1 MTRLTS
7 CVASAAAAL
16 LGAMA
21 LAAPAQAQRG
31 GSITL
36 FEHVNYQGRSVTV
49 TGEVTNLTSRGLND
63 AVSSMRIE
71 GGGRWE
77 VCIHADFRGN
87 CQIIDQDMP
96 NMSQWAFNDRISSV
110 RRVRFRGPGSETGI
124 TLYSGPNFTG
134 DRLTLADAVTN
145 LQSRNFNDKAQS
157 MEVHSGDWTVCV
169 HANYDGVCDSLDRDI
184 RDLRNTVF
192 DRSISSLAPTRV
204 YNRERSSGSYSPRTD
219 YAPGQRVRVS
229 GGARGVETVFFAEPE
244 VRGRPVAECAT
255 GRGGCGRDAAD
266 ETCRAAGFDRSVYFA
281 SERYSGSVW
290 FIGEDR
296 SGRGDYRLVDLL
308 CED

>member
-1 MTRLTS
+1 MRPPTS
-7 CVASAAAAL
+7 IAAAAAAAM
-16 LGAMA
+16 LGALA
-21 LAAPAQAQRG
+21 LSAPAAAQ

-36 FEHVNYQGRSVTV
+36 FEHANYQGRSVTV
-49 TGEVTNLTSRGLND
+49 TDDVTNLTSRGLND
-63 AVSSMRIE
+63 AVSSMRIQ
-71 GGGRWE
+71 GDGRWE

-96 NMSQWAFNDRISSV
+96 NMSRWAFNDRISSV
-110 RRVRFRGPGSETGI
+110 RRVRFRGPGSETGV
-124 TLYSGPNFTG
+124 TLYSGPGFTG
-134 DRLTLADAVTN
+134 ERLTLTGEVTN
-145 LQSRNFNDKAQS
+145 LQSRNFNDRAQS
-157 MEVHSGDWTVCV
+157 IEVHSGDWTVCV
-169 HANYDGVCDSLDRDI
+169 HANYDGVCDSLNRNV

-192 DRSISSLAPTRV
+192 DRSISSIAPTRV
-204 YNRERSSGSYSPRTD
+204 YNRQRGSGRYSPGTG
-219 YAPGQRVRVS
+219 YAPGHRVRVD
-229 GGARGVETVFFAEPE
+229 GGTRGVETVFFAEPE

-266 ETCRAAGFDRSVYFA
+266 ETCRAAGLDRAVYFA
-281 SERYSGSVW
+281 SERYGGSVW